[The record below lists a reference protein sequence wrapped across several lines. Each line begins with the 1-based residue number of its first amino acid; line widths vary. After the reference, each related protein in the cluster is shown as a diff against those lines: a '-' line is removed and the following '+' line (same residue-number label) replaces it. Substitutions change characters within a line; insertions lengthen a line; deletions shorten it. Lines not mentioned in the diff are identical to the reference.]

1 MSNPATTSFE
11 SVNAN
16 THPPPSISLAQ
27 QPSLASHLG
36 AHHPANL
43 DPLQL
48 TPQANA
54 AAATLATPSSGS
66 NNTNLTA
73 QSGGGGARG
82 SKLGAA
88 RGSAAS
94 RKQSSYAGAGGASS
108 AGGKLQKATFY
119 SVMVDG
125 DDGGMEMQYACH
137 MLRNGID
144 LRGKYKAIDK
154 GQKEGAD
161 KIQAPIA
168 LHVDDGV
175 FHFSDERTT
184 VVPWEQYFD
193 DLNALIAIIHS
204 PMCIVT
210 VRYRLQV
217 LEEKYN
223 LYKLSNTEIEEH
235 LDKYRRGGGVFAD
248 TTKVD
253 NFVHLAYG
261 ANCFALL
268 QHVQTSLDT
277 SGDDVV
283 RIVGDRK
290 EPQTLRRLLEV
301 VDLSDLGSLG
311 VEGLGITPLSE
322 DILDPELN
330 KAGKASA
337 DLLKVFLTRDTANS
351 GAFFADLMRPVLQ
364 KKDARSRYLEA
375 TEYVLE
381 VHGFDE
387 DEWESLARWFNAHQ
401 LSSEYSRLNR
411 YIISIQRSRVK
422 KEENKDKFEFHQK
435 HLDNIFMPLFL
446 ATLAPEDP
454 KNADLAKFLQVV
466 GGFMITSDEEYRESD
481 FTRKRRRPAEVPWS
495 DNVCDLYF
503 AYYIWANLCSL
514 NVFRKRRGFNTLQ
527 FRACANERSSNVDT
541 LLYSYLCG
549 DMLAHGLLLDEHP
562 VLQYLYGLNRIGIA
576 MCPLS
581 NNAVKVSYMESAFPT
596 FFRRG
601 LLVSLSTN
609 KPLLYH
615 HSPEPLQEEYG
626 TAGKIY
632 KLTGIDLCEI
642 AHNSVVMSSFTDE
655 HKAAWLG
662 ESYLAEGTKGNAIEL
677 SNVPTCRLE
686 LRQDQWA
693 AEITIINNTLN
704 QTPIPRDVQLLQ
716 SKVPYIVSDP
726 HVDYPR
732 IIFFGPYDRDS
743 THSTVAQLILKAL
756 ELRLMY
762 TRSKAHHDPSILQAG
777 GGASSTQQQQI
788 EDAFKKDATFKEEE
802 WEYKTVDGIVVAHEV
817 HQIPRLPKGMHRWED
832 FRQHVLELR
841 AITDNIHVRNFAQ
854 RRLALLERKFVLHL
868 AVNHSTEAGSTAE
881 RQSQNRDFYQA
892 TKVDNN
898 VRMEAGMTARHLLSF
913 IINKANNNADD
924 IVAQEEGEKPKT
936 LRQLLQ
942 DLKIDPTSLTV
953 DNLNVQADTTL
964 GLATQRFTPKAPDP
978 LLTLLLK
985 TDNQMKG
992 RYYAELT
999 KLTFENFKRD
1009 RFTYAEN
1016 RLIIYGAHKHEWN
1029 LLSDWF
1035 DTHGM
1040 ACQNN
1045 QWMVQIPR
1053 IYCYLR
1059 KEKLVQNFAQYLEHI
1074 FNPLWEVS
1082 LHPSSNPRLFHFVN
1096 HISGFDCV
1104 EDERKVDMP
1113 LGMSTKSPQE
1123 WTECE
1128 EPPYNYYLYHLWA
1141 NIYSLNEFR
1150 QFRKFSQF
1158 SFRPSC
1164 GETGPVD
1171 HIAGGY
1177 LLANAINYGVKLKDD
1192 SAFQYL
1198 FYLAQ
1203 IGISVCPLSN
1213 NTKVLDYLENPFV
1226 SYFRRG
1232 LHVTLSTD
1240 APLQFHHTQEPL
1252 LEEYSIASKVWK
1264 LSPNDLCEIAR
1275 NSVLMSGF
1283 DHEFK
1288 RERLGK
1294 LFFLS
1299 SSKSNDTL
1307 KTHLSDIRVAYRYDT
1322 YHTEISLLEHVGGLK
1337 FPRTMLRDFEEN
1349 AKIKAID
1356 DHDKLSHV
1364 QGPHGIIDST
1374 QDEADIQ
1381 RMSNQ
1386 RTNMQR
1392 QLDEMLHNL
1401 GDLQKQNRLLQDK
1414 LHDEMARDQQASQL
1428 RRQNVEET
1436 AKKNDKKRQ
1445 VREQFDQ
1452 AFGSSGTF
1460 ERTSSVEHPDSEGSS
1475 STSSSDD
1482 ENQTTLPAAN
1492 SMNGMGATTV
1502 GGGQQLDDSTF
1513 SMLAGPLL
1521 QSMAVG
1527 EGGGVPPPTGG
1538 GAFNPAMSS
1547 LASVFSNAASGAVKR
1562 LSVQKSMAYG
1572 ANVRAPITTQ
1582 QLLESSEQLWTNP
1595 PSFDPTAPGG
1605 GRRRGSTT
1613 VVPPL
1618 QPQAPPPRRTSLV
1631 TGQSMSDLSND
1642 PLARLLAETTADLM
1656 TVTRRT
1662 SAAGAGGRKGS
1673 LSSGGR

>member
-1 MSNPATTSFE
+1 MAGIE
-11 SVNAN
+11 KSV
-16 THPPPSISLAQ
+16 
-27 QPSLASHLG
+27 SLAS
-36 AHHPANL
+36 ASHPSLQVVPL
-43 DPLQL
+43 DISQILPS
-48 TPQANA
+48 PGP
-54 AAATLATPSSGS
+54 AAATLSATTPFSSVHSRGS
-66 NNTNLTA
+66 KVS
-73 QSGGGGARG
+73 QKGGGG
-82 SKLGAA
+82 
-88 RGSAAS
+88 S
-94 RKQSSYAGAGGASS
+94 RKQSSYAGGGSVKS
-108 AGGKLQKATFY
+108 QKATFY

-125 DDGGMEMQYACH
+125 DDGGMEMHYACS
-137 MLRNGID
+137 MLKNGID
-144 LRGKYKAIDK
+144 LRSKYKTCDK
-154 GQKEGAD
+154 GQKEGSD
-161 KIQAPIA
+161 KLTPPIA

-175 FHFSDERTT
+175 FNFSDERTT
-184 VVPWEQYFD
+184 VVPWEQYYD
-193 DLNALIAIIHS
+193 DVTALMSIIHS

-217 LEEKYN
+217 LEEKFN

-253 NFVHLAYG
+253 NYVHLAYG
-261 ANCFALL
+261 TNCFSLL
-268 QHVQTSLDT
+268 QFVQAALETN
-277 SGDDVV
+277 GDDVV
-283 RIVGDRK
+283 RTVGDRK

-301 VDLSDLGSLG
+301 VDLTDVGSLG

-337 DLLKVFLTRDTANS
+337 DLLRVFLTRDTANS
-351 GAFFADLMRPVLQ
+351 GDFFADVMRPVLQ
-364 KKDARSRYLEA
+364 KHDARSRYLEG

-381 VHGFDE
+381 LHGYDE
-387 DEWESLARWFNAHQ
+387 DEWEQLAKWFNDHQ
-401 LSSEYSRLNR
+401 LSTDYSRLNR
-411 YIISIQRSRVK
+411 YIVAIHRSRAK

-435 HLDNIFMPLFL
+435 HLDNIFIPLFL

-454 KNADLAKFLQVV
+454 KNSDLAKFLQCV
-466 GGFMITSDEEYRESD
+466 GGFMISSDEEYRESD
-481 FTRKRRRPAEVPWS
+481 FTRKRRRPAEVPWG

-503 AYYIWANLCSL
+503 AYYVWANLCSL
-514 NVFRKRRGFNTLQ
+514 NAFRKRRGLNTLQ
-527 FRACANERSSNVDT
+527 LRALANERSSNLDT
-541 LLYSYLCG
+541 LLYSYLLA
-549 DMLAHGLLLDEHP
+549 DMVAHGLLLSEHP
-562 VLQYLYGLNRIGIA
+562 VLQYLYGINRIGIA

-581 NNAVKVSYMESAFPT
+581 NNASKVSYMDSPFPS

-632 KLTGIDLCEI
+632 RLTGIDLCEI
-642 AHNSVVMSSFTDE
+642 AHNSVMMSSFGDE
-655 HKAAWLG
+655 HKGQWLG
-662 ESYLAEGTKGNAIEL
+662 ESYIAEGIRGNQIEL

-686 LRQDQWA
+686 LRLEQWN
-693 AEITIINNTLN
+693 AEVTIIENTLN
-704 QTPIPRDVQLLQ
+704 QMPIPRDVQLLQ

-756 ELRLMY
+756 DLRLMY
-762 TRSKAHHDPSILQAG
+762 TRGKVQHDSSSPSSAG
-777 GGASSTQQQQI
+777 GAAGQQQQI
-788 EDAFKKDATFKEEE
+788 EEAFKKDATFKEEE

-817 HQIPRLPKGMHRWED
+817 HQIPRLPKDMHRWED
-832 FRQHVLELR
+832 FRQHVMELR

-854 RRLALLERKFVLHL
+854 RRLALLERKFILHL

-898 VRMEAGMTARHLLSF
+898 VRMEAGMTARHLLNF
-913 IINKANNNADD
+913 IVSKASNNADD

-942 DLKIDPTSLTV
+942 DLKIDPASLTV

-964 GLATQRFTPKAPDP
+964 GIATQRFTPKAPDP

-1009 RFTYAEN
+1009 RFTFAEN
-1016 RLIIYGAHKHEWN
+1016 RLIIYGAHKNEWN

-1040 ACQNN
+1040 ACHNN

-1053 IYCYLR
+1053 IYSYLR
-1059 KEKLVQNFAQYLEHI
+1059 KEKLIQNFAQYLEHI

-1113 LGMSTKSPQE
+1113 LGMSTRSPQE
-1123 WTECE
+1123 WTELE

-1150 QFRKFSQF
+1150 QFRKFSTF

-1171 HIAGGY
+1171 HVAGGY
-1177 LLANAINYGVKLKDD
+1177 LLANAINYGIKLKDD
-1192 SAFQYL
+1192 PAFQYL

-1203 IGISVCPLSN
+1203 IGIAVCPLSN

-1232 LHVTLSTD
+1232 LNVTLSTD
-1240 APLQFHHTQEPL
+1240 GPLQFHHTQEPL

-1283 DHEFK
+1283 DAEFK

-1299 SSKSNDTL
+1299 SSKSNDTM

-1337 FPRTMLRDFEEN
+1337 FPRAMLREQEEN
-1349 AKIKAID
+1349 AKVKAIED
-1356 DHDKLSHV
+1356 RDKLSHV

-1374 QDEADIQ
+1374 QDEVDIQ
-1381 RMSNQ
+1381 RMASQ
-1386 RTNMQR
+1386 RQNMQR
-1392 QLDEMLHNL
+1392 QLDEMLKSL
-1401 GDLQKQNRLLQDK
+1401 AELQKQNRLLQDK
-1414 LHDEMARDQQASQL
+1414 LHDEVARDQQAQQL
-1428 RRQNVEET
+1428 RRQEVEEAT
-1436 AKKNDKKRQ
+1436 KKSEKKRQ
-1445 VREQFDQ
+1445 VREQFDS
-1452 AFGSSGTF
+1452 AFGAGNDSGMFERHASVLDGDDKDSNDSASSSNEDQNEAPTEHGPSGAAVVGTSNELDGTFSSIAGPIMQSMQTGGLDSSG
-1460 ERTSSVEHPDSEGSS
+1460 PSS
-1475 STSSSDD
+1475 S
-1482 ENQTTLPAAN
+1482 NVAA
-1492 SMNGMGATTV
+1492 T
-1502 GGGQQLDDSTF
+1502 
-1513 SMLAGPLL
+1513 
-1521 QSMAVG
+1521 
-1527 EGGGVPPPTGG
+1527 
-1538 GAFNPAMSS
+1538 AMQ
-1547 LASVFSNAASGAVKR
+1547 LASVATTLGTAAKR
-1562 LSVQKSMAYG
+1562 LSVSKSNAAFG
-1572 ANVRAPITTQ
+1572 GTKTAVTTQ
-1582 QLLESSEQLWTNP
+1582 QLIEASEQLWST
-1595 PSFDPTAPGG
+1595 SLAPANNITRAEAAVSSAPA

-1613 VVPPL
+1613 IVGEGPPPAFTSSTAPL
-1618 QPQAPPPRRTSLV
+1618 QPQAPPRRTSLSSAGV
-1631 TGQSMSDLSND
+1631 SND
-1642 PLARLLAETTADLM
+1642 PLARLLAATTADLVN
-1656 TVTRRT
+1656 VTRRT
-1662 SAAGAGGRKGS
+1662 SNASAPPAGRRAS
-1673 LSSGGR
+1673 LQTSR